1 VADVERFARRA
12 SSYERGRR
20 AEFHSRVVAASLE
33 TAVRVVPHPSAVLD
47 VGCGTG
53 ALLRALG
60 DRLPPTVQLVG
71 VDPASAMID
80 VARAARGPRSNVQL
94 EVAFADDLP
103 FPDAQFDLVISTT
116 SFHHWTDQ
124 AVGLRE
130 VGRVARRDGRL
141 VLVDNFAIG
150 WLRVFNAIARRKMRT
165 RGDVERLLASARLMP
180 LEWAR
185 IFDLGPLPLIQAV
198 VAKHAPQSA

>member
-1 VADVERFARRA
+1 MSSASLAERRRTSAVGAQSSIRA
-12 SSYERGRR
+12 SWPLRSRR
-20 AEFHSRVVAASLE
+20 RFGWCLIPAPCSTSA
-33 TAVRVVPHPSAVLD
+33 AVRARSCVL
-47 VGCGTG
+47 
-53 ALLRALG
+53 A

-94 EVAFADDLP
+94 EVAYAEDLP
-103 FPDAQFDLVISTT
+103 FSDAQFDLVISTT

>member
-1 VADVERFARRA
+1 LARSTERHDQK
-12 SSYERGRR
+12 GRR
-20 AEFHSRVVAASLE
+20 QW
-33 TAVRVVPHPSAVLD
+33 P
-47 VGCGTG
+47 G

-60 DRLPPTVQLVG
+60 DCLPPTVQLVG

-80 VARAARGPRSNVQL
+80 VA
-94 EVAFADDLP
+94 FAEDLP
-103 FPDAQFDLVISTT
+103 FPDAQFDLVISTI

-198 VAKHAPQSA
+198 VANHAPQSA